1 MLLQFTG
8 EQGRSF
14 SHGDVDYDIIKK
26 VKEAVSIPVIG
37 NGNIVDGKSAK
48 EMFEKTNCDAIM
60 IGRGA
65 LGNPWIFDDILE
77 YLSTGNVR
85 NKPQLPEIKET
96 ILKHLKMLAEY
107 ESENVAVLEMR
118 KHIGWYI
125 KGHPNSSSIR
135 NEINKIND
143 FSELVNKIDEIC

>member
-1 MLLQFTG
+1 MVELD
-8 EQGRSF
+8 RNF
-14 SHGDVDYDIIKK
+14 SLGDVDYEIIKR

-37 NGNIVDGKSAK
+37 NGNIVDGKSAR

-65 LGNPWIFDDILE
+65 LGNPWIFEEILE
-77 YLSTGNVR
+77 YLQTGGAIQ
-85 NKPQLPEIKET
+85 KPQIAEIKET
-96 ILKHLKMLAEY
+96 ILKHLKTLAEY
-107 ESENVAVLEMR
+107 ENENVAVLEMR

-125 KGHPNSSSIR
+125 KGHANSSSIR

-143 FSELVNKIDEIC
+143 FSELVNKIDKIC